1 MEASGRSWRQP
12 IGRVAGLAAAFI
24 ILLGCLNQGV
34 GLAQGS
40 PATQDS
46 ANQGR
51 DLVKMRI
58 YTDMPQAQAG
68 VFDLKK
74 KVAVIEPPQGH
85 VEILTKESVLT
96 AKKVIYNQSDD
107 TAELSGD
114 VTVTQKDVHAKAA
127 NMRAD
132 FGQEAYILEGDVYL
146 KQQEVQEDG
155 ATETKLEVWSQWMQ
169 VGEGAKHVLARGEVH
184 LIEPEREAW
193 ADELDYDDVKEIV
206 TLTGDVRIE
215 TNDGNVL
222 TGAKVV
228 IDLSS
233 DEAVMYGPT
242 YAEFILES
250 DSDTIQDAD

>member
-46 ANQGR
+46 ANQDR

-58 YTDMPQAQAG
+58 YTGPG
-68 VFDLKK
+68 WCIRPKK